1 MEIPAIDTFL
11 DYFENVRGRTLRV
24 AERIP
29 ADQLEWRP
37 FEDFF
42 SCGDLVRHIAATER
56 YLWAENVRG
65 GPSRYP
71 GHGPELADG
80 LPAVLEYLRRCHEEA
95 VAIFRGLG
103 EAELLRPCPT
113 PAGATLPTWKW
124 LRALV
129 EHEVHHRGQLY
140 LMLHLLGVATP
151 PLYGLTE
158 PQVRANSIPA
168 GDAA

>member
-1 MEIPAIDTFL
+1 MEIQAIGEFL
-11 DYFENVRGRTLRV
+11 AYFENVRGRTLRV

-29 ADQLEWRP
+29 AEQLEWRP
-37 FEDFF
+37 SEGVF

-56 YLWAENVRG
+56 FMWAENVQG

-71 GHGPELADG
+71 GHGRELADG
-80 LPAVLEYLRRCHEEA
+80 LPAVLAYLGRCHEEA
-95 VAIFRGLG
+95 VAIFRTLG
-103 EAELLRPCPT
+103 EAELSRPCPT

-124 LRALV
+124 LRAMV

-158 PQVRANSIPA
+158 PQVRAASIPA
-168 GDAA
+168 AAS